1 MNCADCGS
9 PRLATYDSRH
19 IGEHVVRKRKCLA
32 CEERFYTI
40 ESYMTEEELANI
52 ENLRKLRY
60 DTGSESETESTEDA
74 G

>member
-1 MNCADCGS
+1 MNCAGCGS

-52 ENLRKLRY
+52 ENMRRLRY
-60 DTGSESETESTEDA
+60 DTGSEGQTERAESA

>member
-9 PRLATYDSRH
+9 SRLAIYDSRH
-19 IGEHVVRKRKCLA
+19 IGDHVVRKRKCLA

-52 ENLRKLRY
+52 ENMRRLRY
-60 DTGSESETESTEDA
+60 DTGSESETASTEDA

>member
-9 PRLATYDSRH
+9 TRLHIYDSRH
-19 IGEHVVRKRKCLA
+19 IGDHVVRKRKCLA

-52 ENLRKLRY
+52 ENMRRLRY
-60 DTGSESETESTEDA
+60 DTGSEGQTESTEDA

>member
-9 PRLATYDSRH
+9 TRLHIYDSRH

-52 ENLRKLRY
+52 ENMRKLRY
-60 DTGSESETESTEDA
+60 DTGSESETASTEDA

>member
-9 PRLATYDSRH
+9 TRLHIYDSRH
-19 IGEHVVRKRKCLA
+19 IGDHVVRKRKCLA

-52 ENLRKLRY
+52 ESLRKSHY
-60 DTGSESETESTEDA
+60 DIGSEGQTESTEDA

>member
-9 PRLATYDSRH
+9 TRLHIYDSRH
-19 IGEHVVRKRKCLA
+19 IGDHVVRKRKCLA

-52 ENLRKLRY
+52 ENMRRLRY
-60 DTGSESETESTEDA
+60 DTGSESETASTEDA